1 MTRPGAAGVRRV
13 CTLGAVTGDAGEEA
27 QAADRG
33 APDAV
38 DVHAHGVPAA
48 LLDDIRTGR
57 VSCPGVAVALRD
69 GRCELSFDGAPGRLA
84 ISAELL
90 DFDRR
95 LGWLD
100 DRAIATQLVSPWLDV
115 QGSTL
120 PADAGQRWTGL
131 LNDHLA
137 EQVRDS
143 GGRLHALA
151 SVHLGDPS
159 RAAQELRRAI
169 TELGLCGLV
178 LSTDPVPAELS
189 ADEVDELWAAAADL
203 DVPVILHP
211 DVCGPASKI
220 YPDGDVGAI
229 NAFARVVDSTLL
241 AVRLVQRGVLDRH
254 PGLRLVL
261 VHGGG
266 FLPFQVGRVQRALD
280 IDSVGPNRARER
292 DLNHY
297 LRRFYYDT
305 VLMSRGA
312 VELLVEEYG
321 ADHVLLGSDYPFA
334 IGDPDPVATVTRT
347 RVSAHDKRRILAA
360 NAQALFGPLP
370 AAVS

>member
-1 MTRPGAAGVRRV
+1 
-13 CTLGAVTGDAGEEA
+13 VTGGAGEVA
-27 QAADRG
+27 GADEDDVR
-33 APDAV
+33 DVV
-38 DVHAHGVPAA
+38 DVHGHGVPAA
-48 LLDDIRTGR
+48 LLEDIRSGR
-57 VSCPGVAVALRD
+57 VSCPGVAVSHSD
-69 GRCELSFDGAPGRLA
+69 GRSLLSFDGTPGPLA

-100 DRAIATQLVSPWLDV
+100 DRAIDTQLVSPWLDV

-159 RAAQELRRAI
+159 RAAAELRRAI

-211 DVCGPASKI
+211 DVCGPASGI
-220 YPDGDVGAI
+220 YAHDDIGHI
-229 NAFARVVDSTLL
+229 NAFARVFDSTLL
-241 AVRLVQRGVLDRH
+241 AVRLVQAGVLDRH
-254 PGLRLVL
+254 PALRLVL

-280 IDSVGPNRARER
+280 IESLGPNHARER
-292 DLNHY
+292 DLAHY

-305 VLMSRGA
+305 VLLSRGA

-321 ADHVLLGSDYPFA
+321 ADHVVLGSDYPFA
-334 IGDPDPVATVTRT
+334 IGDPDPVGTVTRT
-347 RVSAHDKRRILAA
+347 RIPIEDKARILGA
-360 NAQALFGPLP
+360 NAHGLFGPLP
-370 AAVS
+370 AAVAR

>member
-1 MTRPGAAGVRRV
+1 
-13 CTLGAVTGDAGEEA
+13 VTGGAGERA
-27 QAADRG
+27 GAGDRH
-33 APDAV
+33 ARDVV

-48 LLDDIRTGR
+48 LLEDIRTGR
-57 VSCPGVAVALRD
+57 VSCPGVEVSHGD
-69 GRCELSFDGAPGRLA
+69 GASVLSFDGAHGRLT

-100 DRAIATQLVSPWLDV
+100 DRAIDTQLVSPWLDV

-159 RAAQELRRAI
+159 RAAAELRRAI

-203 DVPVILHP
+203 DIPVVLHP
-211 DVCGPASKI
+211 DVCGPASAL
-220 YPDGDVGAI
+220 YADGDIGQI

-280 IDSVGPNRARER
+280 IDSLGPNRASER
-292 DLNHY
+292 DLAYY

-305 VLMSRGA
+305 VLMSRAA

-347 RVSAHDKRRILAA
+347 RISADDKQLILGA
-360 NAQALFGPLP
+360 NAHGLFGPLP
-370 AAVS
+370 AAVA